1 MRDFPMR
8 GFRFR
13 WRARPSTERPA
24 IASGRAAG
32 GGAAGGRAASGVA
45 AGDRAADPPPV
56 GVGLGGSPGTGAKG
70 VVGAAAGDGGLA
82 VASAEELVHATPQGR
97 PPAEPASVDDA
108 ADGLWS
114 ASRRSLTIG
123 LVLTITLAAFEALAV
138 ATIMPI
144 VARDLGGF
152 ELYGWVFTAFFLG
165 SLIGI
170 VVVGGTVD
178 QRGLVAP
185 FAIGLGLFA
194 IGLVGAGLA
203 PTMQVLIG
211 ARFIQGLGG
220 GAIPPIAYV
229 AIARSLPE
237 RLRPRMFATLSTA
250 WVLPGVIGPAI
261 AGTVAEHLHW
271 RVVFLGLLPLIA
283 ISGSMSFAALSR
295 IPASSARLPGTLGRT
310 ASAQGRPARNRH
322 PARLRDAILV
332 AAAAGLVTGG
342 LTSGQPGLLL
352 ALVGAGLVLGL
363 PAYQRLTPRGTLRL
377 GRGLPAAVLLRGALT
392 FAFFGVDAYVAL
404 TLIGWRG
411 IGAGE
416 AGITLTAATLA
427 WTAGSWIQARGATR
441 WGYAAFVRVGFGI
454 VAIGIASFA
463 AVLSPSVPVLVAVPT
478 FGIAGFG
485 MGLAYAPLSLIVL
498 REAPAEEQGAA
509 TAALSLSDVLGT
521 ALGTGIA
528 GAIVAAGLRS
538 ADSMGSALAPVFVLV
553 VVVAAAGTIAAVRL
567 RVPEAGSMASGAA
580 PALR

>member
-1 MRDFPMR
+1 MHGAD
-8 GFRFR
+8 
-13 WRARPSTERPA
+13 AV
-24 IASGRAAG
+24 AG
-32 GGAAGGRAASGVA
+32 GEADDGAM
-45 AGDRAADPPPV
+45 
-56 GVGLGGSPGTGAKG
+56 
-70 VVGAAAGDGGLA
+70 A

-97 PPAEPASVDDA
+97 PPGTPASADVTS
-108 ADGLWS
+108 DGLWS
-114 ASRRSLTIG
+114 ASRRSLTVG

-144 VARDLGGF
+144 VARDLGGLD
-152 ELYGWVFTAFFLG
+152 LYGWVFTAFFLG
-165 SLIGI
+165 SLVGI

-178 QRGLVAP
+178 QRGLVGP
-185 FAIGLGLFA
+185 FAFGLGLFA
-194 IGLVGAGLA
+194 TGLIGAGLA
-203 PTMQVLIG
+203 PSMPVLIG

-237 RLRPRMFATLSTA
+237 ALRPRMFATLSTA

-283 ISGSMSFAALSR
+283 VSGTMSFAALSR
-295 IPASSARLPGTLGRT
+295 IPAQPRRRSGTDGET
-310 ASAQGRPARNRH
+310 AATRGHR
-322 PARLRDAILV
+322 ARLRDAMLV
-332 AAAAGLVTGG
+332 ATGAGLITGG

-363 PAYQRLTPRGTLRL
+363 PAYRRLTPPGTLRL
-377 GRGLPAAVLLRGALT
+377 GRGLPSAVLLRGALT

-404 TLIGWRG
+404 TLIDWRG

-427 WTAGSWIQARGATR
+427 WTAGSWIQARGAAR
-441 WGYAAFVRVGFGI
+441 WGSAAFVRVGFAV

-463 AVLSPSVPVLVAVPT
+463 AVLSPAVPVLVAIPT
-478 FGIAGFG
+478 FATAGFG

-498 REAPAEEQGAA
+498 REAPAAEQGAA

-521 ALGTGIA
+521 ALGTGIS

-538 ADSMGSALAPVFVLV
+538 AGSMGSGLAPIFVVDVLV
-553 VVVAAAGTIAAVRL
+553 ATAGTFAAVRL
-567 RVPEAGSMASGAA
+567 SVPTTGSKRSGAT